1 MIMNK
6 NEITITLSRNEIAEV
21 LSTIRNAKSQSENW
35 HESQELVFQKLN
47 TIIQNLEQMNGIF
60 ELHFKRELKRLNLKR
75 FDVCKILDCTMP
87 TLKSRVENPGSIT
100 IGEMNK
106 LVNSGFDRLIFLN
119 NEENQYQGEGIH
131 SRQ

>member
-47 TIIQNLEQMNGIF
+47 FASKSYIIF
-60 ELHFKRELKRLNLKR
+60 
-75 FDVCKILDCTMP
+75 
-87 TLKSRVENPGSIT
+87 
-100 IGEMNK
+100 
-106 LVNSGFDRLIFLN
+106 
-119 NEENQYQGEGIH
+119 
-131 SRQ
+131 